1 MDEQVAKDAGAADRE
16 GAGVAGAQA
25 AEGERPAGREA
36 AGAKPQAAVGG
47 GPAAAAGARREVA
60 GAASPQ
66 VKRVTTPLTDEA
78 IEGLRCGDMV
88 SLTGVIYTARDAAHA
103 RMAASLDAGEP
114 LPADLAGQVIYY
126 AGPTPAKPGA
136 VIGSCGPTTSG
147 RMDAFTPQL
156 LRQAGLAGM
165 VGKGPRS
172 PEVVEAI
179 VANHAVYFAS
189 IGGAAAVIAAS
200 VKECEVIAYE
210 DLGPEA
216 VRRLVVED
224 YPCIVAVDCHGTS
237 IYEQGPARWRV
248 ER

>member
-1 MDEQVAKDAGAADRE
+1 MGEQVAK
-16 GAGVAGAQA
+16 GAGVSAGREGTGAAGAQA
-25 AEGERPAGREA
+25 AEGERSAGRE
-36 AGAKPQAAVGG
+36 G
-47 GPAAAAGARREVA
+47 A

-88 SLTGVIYTARDAAHA
+88 SLSGVIYTARDAAHA

-114 LPADLAGQVIYY
+114 LPADLKGQVIYY

-172 PEVVEAI
+172 PEVIDAI
-179 VANHAVYFAS
+179 VEQHAVYFAS

-200 VKECEVIAYE
+200 VRECEVIAYE

-237 IYEQGPARWRV
+237 IYEQGPARWRA
-248 ER
+248 EGAGA